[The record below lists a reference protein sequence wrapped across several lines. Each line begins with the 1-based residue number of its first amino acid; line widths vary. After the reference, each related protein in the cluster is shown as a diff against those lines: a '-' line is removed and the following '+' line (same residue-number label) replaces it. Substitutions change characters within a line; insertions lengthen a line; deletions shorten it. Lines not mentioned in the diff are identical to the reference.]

1 MCRHYVMSVVEQLSK
16 QNLSEEDTICMS
28 VLDKNIQSL
37 ELQAL
42 AMKQT
47 IDSSQELEESQKEA
61 LQEVEEQLAECQR
74 YVDQL
79 ELTPERL
86 QAFLPNLQHQASRLQ
101 RAYQT
106 IQALNP
112 VICDGSLVPSNL
124 QRLINHL
131 KRLEGRLEVIP
142 EEGSEFPEENGM
154 KQWGQQLKEESLA
167 AEKTGNQVG

>member
-1 MCRHYVMSVVEQLSK
+1 
-16 QNLSEEDTICMS
+16 MS
-28 VLDKNIQSL
+28 VLLKNIESV
-37 ELQAL
+37 ELQAI

-47 IDSSQELEESQKEA
+47 MDSSVELEESQKEA
-61 LQEVEEQLAECQR
+61 LQDVEEQLAECQR

-86 QAFLPNLQHQASRLQ
+86 QTFLPNLQHQVNRLQ

-106 IQALNP
+106 ILSLNP
-112 VICDGSLVPSNL
+112 AICDGSVIPSNL

-142 EEGSEFPEENGM
+142 EEDSGEFHDGNGM
-154 KQWGQQLKEESLA
+154 KQWQQQLSEDSAA
-167 AEKTGNQVG
+167 AEKVSQK